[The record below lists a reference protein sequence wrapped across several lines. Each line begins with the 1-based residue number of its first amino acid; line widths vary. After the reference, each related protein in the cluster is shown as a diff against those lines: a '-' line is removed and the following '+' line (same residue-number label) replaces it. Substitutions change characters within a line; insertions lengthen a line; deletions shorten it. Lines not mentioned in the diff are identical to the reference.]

1 MSDYVGSETI
11 DSYHIDASSEW
22 ALRCDSVE
30 IDSVQAEENL
40 CIFGVACEKLQ
51 IPRSCIATSK
61 DFKEKNVRA
70 CVLTLQYKKIELTLV
85 LFVMRGLAYN
95 LPKTESIMDLLK
107 SGLRSVESEV

>member
-70 CVLTLQYKKIELTLV
+70 CVLNSNIAVQEDRV
-85 LFVMRGLAYN
+85 D
-95 LPKTESIMDLLK
+95 S
-107 SGLRSVESEV
+107 RSVRHAWFGLQPSQDGVDHGSAEEWAV

>member
-22 ALRCDSVE
+22 ALRRDSVE

-40 CIFGVACEKLQ
+40 YIFGVACEKLQ

-70 CVLTLQYKKIELTLV
+70 CVLSSNIAVQED
-85 LFVMRGLAYN
+85 RAD
-95 LPKTESIMDLLK
+95 S
-107 SGLRSVESEV
+107 RSVRHARLGLQPSQDGVDYGSAEEWAA